1 MTAYGLFYCYHYSG
15 RNEEAARREALA
27 AQATQP
33 VSPLPEEPS
42 ESEAPTS
49 SASELFARFS
59 QLLTEDKLYLSTDI
73 NRDMLVDRLGTN
85 KNKLV
90 EAITVA
96 TGRTLTEYITDLR
109 LREALLLMEAQP
121 DLPFTQIAEQTGFG
135 VYSSFY
141 RAFSKQYGVKPT
153 EYRNYR
159 RG

>member
-1 MTAYGLFYCYHYSG
+1 MVYFTVIG

-33 VSPLPEEPS
+33 VLPLPEEPS

-90 EAITVA
+90 EAITAA